1 MGVAMSLVVLAEEL
15 AMSDQPALP
24 EVTVIPKPRTT
35 ESTRTRRIPPYNVL
49 LCNDDHHTCE
59 WVVEVLM
66 KSLGYSTEK
75 AVQLMWQAHTDG
87 QAVVWTGSREVAE
100 LKYDQIRSF
109 HEIREPEGRNLG
121 PLDCRI
127 EPAPGA

>member
-1 MGVAMSLVVLAEEL
+1 
-15 AMSDQPALP
+15 MSDHAALP
-24 EVTVIPKPRTT
+24 EITVRPKPRTK
-35 ESTRTRRIPPYNVL
+35 ESTSTRRIPPFNVL
-49 LCNDDHHTCE
+49 IFNDDHHSCE
-59 WVVEVLM
+59 WVVEVVI
-66 KSLGYSTEK
+66 KALGYSTEK

-87 QAVVWTGSREVAE
+87 QAVVWTGPREVAE

-127 EPAPGA
+127 EPAHGG